1 MKKSII
7 FAASAITV
15 LTMISCGN
23 TKESEAIDDAKDKVE
38 EVGEQV
44 KDASEKL
51 EDKAEKWGKKL
62 KE

>member
-7 FAASAITV
+7 FAAAAISA
-15 LTMISCGN
+15 LTIISCGSS
-23 TKESEAIDDAKDKVE
+23 TESEAIDDAKDKVE
-38 EVGEQV
+38 EVGDQV

-62 KE
+62 K